1 LNLFSIHCIP
11 TQCPFQSSY
20 TSHKYAQDLLRLSH
34 TLSDIPITTPSFYAD
49 ELECPDEKL
58 AYVFRSST
66 EEEIPLLQERI
77 DCLREAG
84 QVLEEVSSHSRA
96 VMNQTNPFRTSM
108 TASPTSLKP
117 LVTVQVNWSTSSLI
131 ISHASTMNQNSRNE
145 RSAS

>member
-66 EEEIPLLQERI
+66 VEEIPLLQERI

-84 QVLEEVSSHSRA
+84 QVLEEVGIYSRA
-96 VMNQTNPFRTSM
+96 VMNQTNPSRTSM
-108 TASPTSLKP
+108 AASPT
-117 LVTVQVNWSTSSLI
+117 
-131 ISHASTMNQNSRNE
+131 
-145 RSAS
+145 